1 MAVAAETLPED
12 VGALKAL
19 LLAERAERAR
29 LAADNGRLF
38 EQNERLRAILK
49 ELQRSLFGRRSEKAA
64 HADQLELALE
74 DVEQAIAETEAEEEK
89 FDATLQASRR
99 RERRVNRGA
108 LPRHLPREELV
119 VEPEDKTCPCC
130 GGAMHRIGEDVAERL
145 DVVPAQLKVIV
156 TRRPKYGC
164 RACEGA
170 VVQAPA
176 PPRLIEGGLPT
187 EAMLAHVLVSK
198 YADHLPLYRQSQIY
212 ARQGIELDRSTL
224 ADWVGRAAAE
234 LRPLHARLLEL
245 LKRSARLFMDETRA
259 PVLDPGRRKTKTG
272 YLWAIAR
279 DDRPWHGADPPAVA
293 YLYAPGRGAEHAIEQ
308 LTGFNGI
315 LQVDGYAAYNAL
327 ADPGRDGGP
336 VTLAYCWSHV
346 RRRFYEIAQGGN
358 APIAEEA
365 LRRIGE
371 LYRIESMIRGHA
383 PEQRRAVRQDR
394 GRAVVDDLRIW
405 LEAQRAKVP
414 GRSRIAEAI
423 RYALRLWQGLVLYLD
438 DGRIE
443 IDSNSVERSIRP
455 IALNRKNALFA
466 GSDQGGTHWG
476 VIASLIE
483 TCKLNAVD
491 PQAYLADTLRRLV
504 NRHPARQIDQL
515 MPWAYPKNVP

>member
-176 PPRLIEGGLPT
+176 PPRLIEGGLPA
-187 EAMLAHVLVSK
+187 E
-198 YADHLPLYRQSQIY
+198 DQDRLPL
-212 ARQGIELDRSTL
+212 G
-224 ADWVGRAAAE
+224 
-234 LRPLHARLLEL
+234 
-245 LKRSARLFMDETRA
+245 
-259 PVLDPGRRKTKTG
+259 
-272 YLWAIAR
+272 
-279 DDRPWHGADPPAVA
+279 DRP
-293 YLYAPGRGAEHAIEQ
+293 R
-308 LTGFNGI
+308 
-315 LQVDGYAAYNAL
+315 
-327 ADPGRDGGP
+327 
-336 VTLAYCWSHV
+336 
-346 RRRFYEIAQGGN
+346 
-358 APIAEEA
+358 
-365 LRRIGE
+365 
-371 LYRIESMIRGHA
+371 
-383 PEQRRAVRQDR
+383 
-394 GRAVVDDLRIW
+394 
-405 LEAQRAKVP
+405 
-414 GRSRIAEAI
+414 
-423 RYALRLWQGLVLYLD
+423 
-438 DGRIE
+438 
-443 IDSNSVERSIRP
+443 
-455 IALNRKNALFA
+455 
-466 GSDQGGTHWG
+466 
-476 VIASLIE
+476 
-483 TCKLNAVD
+483 
-491 PQAYLADTLRRLV
+491 
-504 NRHPARQIDQL
+504 
-515 MPWAYPKNVP
+515 

>member
-1 MAVAAETLPED
+1 MSDALSATGSGPLPDDVAALQ
-12 VGALKAL
+12 AL
-19 LLAERAERAR
+19 LLVERARAER
-29 LAADNGRLF
+29 LSD
-38 EQNERLRAILK
+38 QNERLRAILR
-49 ELQRSLFGRRSEKAA
+49 ELQRALFGRRSEKAVPA
-64 HADQLELALE
+64 EQLELALE
-74 DVEQAIAETEAEEEK
+74 DVEQALAEAEAVEEK
-89 FDATLQASRR
+89 GDATLPASRR
-99 RERRVNRGA
+99 RERGVNRGA
-108 LPRHLPREELV
+108 LPRHLPREEIVL
-119 VEPEDKTCPCC
+119 EPESTVCPCC
-130 GGAMHRIGEDVAERL
+130 GGTMHRIGEDTAERL
-145 DVVPAQLKVIV
+145 DVVPARLKVIV

-170 VVQAPA
+170 IVQAPA
-176 PPRLIEGGLPT
+176 PARLIEGGMPT
-187 EAMLAHVLVSK
+187 EALVAHVLVSK
-198 YADHLPLYRQSQIY
+198 YADHLPLYRQCQIY

-234 LRPLHARLLEL
+234 LRPLHQRLLEL
-245 LKRSARLFMDETRA
+245 LKRSAKLFMDETIA

-279 DDRPWHGADPPAVA
+279 DDRPWKGTDPPAVA
-293 YLYAPGRGAEHAIEQ
+293 YLYAPGRSAEHAIER
-308 LTGFNGI
+308 LAGFAGI

-371 LYRIESMIRGHA
+371 LYRIERLVGGHP
-383 PEQRRAVRQDR
+383 PEQRRAVRHEQSR
-394 GRAVVDDLRIW
+394 PIVDGLRIW

-414 GRSRIAEAI
+414 GRSRVAEAI
-423 RYALRLWQGLVLYLD
+423 RYALKLWSGLVRYLD

-491 PQAYLADTLRRLV
+491 PQTWLADALTRLV
-504 NRHPARQIDQL
+504 NRHPASQIDQL
-515 MPWAYPKNVP
+515 MPWAYPARAEVR